1 MKYLF
6 VVIISFVSLTTVA
19 AQESEP
25 KSDVIS
31 VEEAIN
37 VALESHP
44 SLKAAEWKAKRA
56 VEISKQAGSWKDPMI
71 TFGLVNI
78 PYESF
83 AFNREPMTGK
93 KVSLMQQ
100 VPFPGK
106 LGAKKAAALSEAE
119 AVSEEISELEGYLVK
134 RVKESYYNIFAIDWS
149 IKITNE
155 SLDLLSRF
163 VDIAETRYS
172 VGRGIQQDVL
182 KAQVELS
189 KFEERL
195 IKLQFKRVKSVAKL
209 NTLMN
214 RDSNSPIKVIEIFTP
229 TKFEYTEMELIELAE
244 EQRPA
249 LKAARYRIASKER
262 LADYS
267 RKLKMPDFGIGV
279 AYTQRDELVG
289 GNLLAADFISMTVG
303 FSLPIKPGN
312 RQSSKVEQSEAATQ
326 MEQEIYN
333 NFFNNVKQD
342 LKIYYAE
349 VEKGKKLI
357 SLYEE
362 RLLPQ
367 AEQSFNSALSG
378 YQVDKV
384 DFITLL
390 NNEVTLFNYRINYYR
405 ILTDYEKSIAA
416 IEAVAGFR
424 INK

>member
-83 AFNREPMTGK
+83 AFNQEPMTGK

-134 RVKESYYNIFAIDWS
+134 KVKESYDDIFLIDWS

-155 SLDLLSRF
+155 SLNLLSRF
-163 VDIAETRYS
+163 VEIAETRYS

-229 TKFEYTEMELIELAE
+229 TKFE
-244 EQRPA
+244 
-249 LKAARYRIASKER
+249 
-262 LADYS
+262 
-267 RKLKMPDFGIGV
+267 
-279 AYTQRDELVG
+279 
-289 GNLLAADFISMTVG
+289 
-303 FSLPIKPGN
+303 
-312 RQSSKVEQSEAATQ
+312 
-326 MEQEIYN
+326 
-333 NFFNNVKQD
+333 
-342 LKIYYAE
+342 
-349 VEKGKKLI
+349 
-357 SLYEE
+357 
-362 RLLPQ
+362 
-367 AEQSFNSALSG
+367 
-378 YQVDKV
+378 
-384 DFITLL
+384 
-390 NNEVTLFNYRINYYR
+390 
-405 ILTDYEKSIAA
+405 
-416 IEAVAGFR
+416 
-424 INK
+424 